1 MSVKSTLVDSG
12 PLVALFDRDDRDH
25 RRVRDFLAR
34 HRLRLVTTWPVLTEV
49 CALLPRRAGLDF
61 LEYVARGGVGVESLA
76 EADIP
81 GILTLSRKYADRPMD
96 FADASLVI
104 LAMKTGLDSILS
116 LDADFTIY
124 RLPGKKPFKNLLALS
139 RK

>member
-1 MSVKSTLVDSG
+1 VKSTLVDSG

-34 HRLRLVTTWPVLTEV
+34 HPLRLVTTWPVLTEV
-49 CALLPRRAGLDF
+49 CALLPRRSGLDF
-61 LEYVARGGVGVESLA
+61 LEYVARDGVRVESLA

-81 GILTLSRKYADRPMD
+81 GLLALSRKYADRPMD

-104 LAMKTGLDSILS
+104 LAMKTGLDTILS
-116 LDADFTIY
+116 LDVDFTVY
-124 RLPGKKPFKNLLALS
+124 RLPGKKPFKNLLAFS

>member
-1 MSVKSTLVDSG
+1 MKNTLVDSG

-25 RRVRDFLAR
+25 RRVRNFLESR
-34 HRLRLVTTWPVLTEV
+34 RLRLVTTWPVLTEV
-49 CALLPRRAGLDF
+49 CALLPRRSGLDF
-61 LEYVARGGVGVESLA
+61 LEFVARGGVGVESLA

-81 GILTLSRKYADRPMD
+81 GLLTLSRKYADRPMD
-96 FADASLVI
+96 FADASLVM
-104 LAMKTGLDSILS
+104 LAMKTGLDAILS
-116 LDADFTIY
+116 LDADFSVY

>member
-1 MSVKSTLVDSG
+1 MSVKNTLVDSG

-25 RRVRDFLAR
+25 RRVRDFLESR
-34 HRLRLVTTWPVLTEV
+34 RLRLVTTWPVLTEV
-49 CALLPRRAGLDF
+49 CALLPRRSGLDF

-76 EADIP
+76 ATDIP
-81 GILTLSRKYADRPMD
+81 GLLTLSRKYADRPMD
-96 FADASLVI
+96 FADASLVM
-104 LAMKTGLDSILS
+104 LAIKTGLDTILS
-116 LDADFTIY
+116 LDADFSIY

>member
-1 MSVKSTLVDSG
+1 MKNTLVDSG

-25 RRVRDFLAR
+25 RRVKDYLER
-34 HRLRLVTTWPVLTEV
+34 HPLRMMTTWPVLTEV

-61 LEYVARGGVGVESLA
+61 LEYAARGGVRVESLT
-76 EADIP
+76 EADLP
-81 GILTLSRKYADRPMD
+81 GLLTLSRKYADRPMD
-96 FADASLVI
+96 FADASLVM
-104 LAMKTGLDSILS
+104 LATKTGLETILS
-116 LDADFTIY
+116 LDSDFSVY

>member
-1 MSVKSTLVDSG
+1 MKSTLVDSG

-25 RRVRDFLAR
+25 RRVGDFLER

-61 LEYVARGGVGVESLA
+61 LEYVARGGVGVEPLA
-76 EADIP
+76 ETDIP
-81 GILTLSRKYADRPMD
+81 TILAFSRKYADRPMD

-104 LAMKTGLDSILS
+104 LAIKTGFDSILS

>member
-1 MSVKSTLVDSG
+1 MKNTLVDSG
-12 PLVALFDRDDRDH
+12 PLVALFDRDDRGH

-34 HRLRLVTTWPVLTEV
+34 NPLRLVTTWPVLTEV

-61 LEYVARGGVGVESLA
+61 LEYVARDGVRVESLS
-76 EADIP
+76 ETDIP
-81 GILTLSRKYADRPMD
+81 GLLALSRKYADRPMD
-96 FADASLVI
+96 LADASLVM
-104 LAMKTGLDSILS
+104 LAMKSGLDSILS

>member
-1 MSVKSTLVDSG
+1 VKNALVDSG

-34 HRLRLVTTWPVLTEV
+34 HRLRLVTTWLVLTEV
-49 CALLPRRAGLDF
+49 CALLPRRAVLDF

-81 GILTLSRKYADRPMD
+81 GLLALSRKYADRPMD
-96 FADASLVI
+96 FADASLVM
-104 LAMKTGLDSILS
+104 LAMKIGLDAILS
-116 LDADFTIY
+116 LDADFAVY